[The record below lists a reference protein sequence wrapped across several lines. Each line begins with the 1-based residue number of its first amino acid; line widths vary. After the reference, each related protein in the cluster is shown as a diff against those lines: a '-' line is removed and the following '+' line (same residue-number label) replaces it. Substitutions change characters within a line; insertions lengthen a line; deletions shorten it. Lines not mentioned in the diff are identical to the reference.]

1 MARRG
6 RAAGPESNEMW
17 LSRNQRI
24 QGYRLRVR
32 HELTKSAALRR
43 SEDLGLMVAKKGRV
57 SGLGRPRVRESNC
70 ELGRLEVD
78 RLLHGIQCCRNRRD
92 IEKDS
97 GSGAV
102 GIAIWMFCIST
113 GKHLRKAVVTRYPP

>member
-1 MARRG
+1 
-6 RAAGPESNEMW
+6 MW

-57 SGLGRPRVRESNC
+57 SGLGRPWVRELTANSGASKSTVSFTGSNAAGTA
-70 ELGRLEVD
+70 ETSRKILVVVRLES
-78 RLLHGIQCCRNRRD
+78 RFGCF
-92 IEKDS
+92 
-97 GSGAV
+97 A
-102 GIAIWMFCIST
+102 
-113 GKHLRKAVVTRYPP
+113 